1 MPRMA
6 SAKALGLLPAAGA
19 GVQPEAGARG
29 SPISGRRDVAAVASP
44 ARRLGQAGTRPAVS
58 TGAALSAPAA
68 EVAGAPALG
77 SCQSCADVS
86 AEPEGGLLFPLSP
99 RRDVTVAVGVLV

>member
-1 MPRMA
+1 MA

-68 EVAGAPALG
+68 EVAGAPVLG
-77 SCQSCADVS
+77 SCQSCAEDVS